1 MERNFQFLF
10 AFGYILVRE
19 SERKIKQREAGSIQH
34 THIHILC
41 QFIIENNDDDDN
53 HFINPGCDGYRA
65 FKQQSYVSGV
75 FDVCGWLMSLIFLV
89 TKYDVSL
96 LMIFEWM
103 DHKLNESRQ
112 FY

>member
-1 MERNFQFLF
+1 M
-10 AFGYILVRE
+10 V
-19 SERKIKQREAGSIQH
+19 
-34 THIHILC
+34 T
-41 QFIIENNDDDDN
+41 
-53 HFINPGCDGYRA
+53 A